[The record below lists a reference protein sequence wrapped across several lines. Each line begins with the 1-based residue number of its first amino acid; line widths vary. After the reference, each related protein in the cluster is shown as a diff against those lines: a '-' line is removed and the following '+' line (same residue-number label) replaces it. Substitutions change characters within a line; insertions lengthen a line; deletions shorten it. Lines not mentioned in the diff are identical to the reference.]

1 MDNNFHESIDLD
13 NISEEACFSKFH
25 FIRLFKKIYEKTPR
39 QYLMQI
45 RIENAKKYLE
55 EGFKVTETC
64 YKVGFDSLTSFAG
77 LFKKINGKTASEYQR
92 IYKYRQEKIKNKP
105 LTFIPNCFAQQNG
118 WTENSN
124 FQEMF

>member
-13 NISEEACFSKFH
+13 NISEEAYFSKFH

-39 QYLMQI
+39 QYLMQV

-77 LFKKINGKTASEYQR
+77 LFKKVNGKTASEYQR
-92 IYKYRQEKIKNKP
+92 LYKYRQERIKNKP

>member
-13 NISEEACFSKFH
+13 NISEEAYFSKFH

-39 QYLMQI
+39 QYLMQV

-77 LFKKINGKTASEYQR
+77 LFKKVNGITASEYQR
-92 IYKYRQEKIKNKP
+92 LYKYRQERIKNKP